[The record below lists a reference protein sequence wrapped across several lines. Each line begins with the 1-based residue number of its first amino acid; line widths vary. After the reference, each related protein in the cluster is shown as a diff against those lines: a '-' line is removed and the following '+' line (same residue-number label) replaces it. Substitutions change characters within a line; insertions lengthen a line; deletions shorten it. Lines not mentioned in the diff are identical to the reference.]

1 MDRNLVKENPHC
13 KGCVYLCDPY
23 GNFAHCDYIGYVGH
37 SRGCP
42 VDGCTKKEEKK
53 KKKKSTPVYVKFC
66 EECGTRFKTTGARTK
81 YCQECRNRFW
91 APKK

>member
-1 MDRNLVKENPHC
+1 MDRNLVKKNPHC
-13 KGCVYLCDPY
+13 KGYIYLCDPH

-53 KKKKSTPVYVKFC
+53 KKKEINP
-66 EECGTRFKTTGARTK
+66 GILQILRGM
-81 YCQECRNRFW
+81 RNEIQDNGS
-91 APKK
+91 